1 MRPWIAAILFLLSS
15 YVLMIYML
23 YEHLETYTYDLLD
36 KKASATQLLIT
47 NLYENVR
54 AGAGATS
61 EEEIAEIDASIKS
74 VDVNKYIKEVEDVE
88 LVMMKDGKVT
98 SSTFDQEINV
108 VLSDE
113 AKATVYDEMKAW
125 AGKMEINGE
134 IWYVHIEPVADNKQ
148 VFNSY
153 AICVDDA
160 LIMTPIKNIG
170 FILVILAFVACGILA
185 WSVISIIFTV
195 VKPVQRIESEVSS
208 IATGNLRTD
217 IQMPKNGREI
227 VSLAKGVTELQEK
240 MRGVLSPIV
249 DLTGVIVGNVNQLS
263 SSSATL
269 SDSANQQA
277 ASLEEISSTMEEM
290 GANIQQNTDNSVETN
305 KMAESVSKMLEDL
318 GVSSKKSFDAINNI
332 AENLEGINELVS
344 QTNILALNASVE
356 AARAG
361 EQGKGFAVVAK
372 EVGRLA
378 DQTRE
383 TSDGINETAQQSIAE
398 ADVAFKAVSNLLPQI
413 ERMVALIKE
422 ITVASIEQNTSVGH
436 VNSAI
441 NELNRVT
448 QANAASA
455 EELEANMQETQKLLD
470 QISESVNVF
479 KI

>member
-23 YEHLETYTYDLLD
+23 FEHLETYTYDLLD

-88 LVMMKDGKVT
+88 LVMMNDGKVT
-98 SSTFDQEINV
+98 SSTFDQNINV
-108 VLSDE
+108 VLSEE
-113 AKATVYDEMKAW
+113 ARSTVYEEKKTW
-125 AGKMEINGE
+125 TGKMEIDGE

>member
-23 YEHLETYTYDLLD
+23 FEHLETYTYDLLD

-54 AGAGATS
+54 VGAGATS

-88 LVMMKDGKVT
+88 LVMMNDGKVT
-98 SSTFDQEINV
+98 SSTFDQNINV
-108 VLSDE
+108 VLSEE
-113 AKATVYDEMKAW
+113 ARSTVYEEKKTW
-125 AGKMEINGE
+125 TGKMEIDGE

>member
-1 MRPWIAAILFLLSS
+1 MRPWIAAIVFLLSS

-23 YEHLETYTYDLLD
+23 FEHLETYTYDLLD

-88 LVMMKDGKVT
+88 LVMMNDGKVT
-98 SSTFDQEINV
+98 SSTFDQNINV
-108 VLSDE
+108 VLSEE
-113 AKATVYDEMKAW
+113 ARSTVYEEKKTW
-125 AGKMEINGE
+125 TGKMEIDGE

>member
-1 MRPWIAAILFLLSS
+1 MRPWIAAIVFLLSS

-23 YEHLETYTYDLLD
+23 FEHLETYTYDLLD

-88 LVMMKDGKVT
+88 LVMMNDGKVT
-98 SSTFDQEINV
+98 SSTFGQNINV
-108 VLSDE
+108 VLSEE
-113 AKATVYDEMKAW
+113 ARSTVYEEKKTW
-125 AGKMEINGE
+125 TGKMEIDGE

-185 WSVISIIFTV
+185 WSVTSIIFTV